1 MLPVIGV
8 TASVSDDRLSFQQKR
23 MYCEAISACGGLP
36 LILPPQEDVSRASQ
50 VLSLLN
56 GLLLAGGDDIDPA
69 YYDEKTLPECGL
81 ITPIRDTWEMPL
93 CREALRRHLPLLGI
107 CRGLQVLMSRWAA
120 HWFRICRRSAL
131 TPPFTTSRRSRRKS
145 RHIPCGWMHR
155 AALRASLAL
164 SR

>member
-50 VLSLLN
+50 VLSLLD

-69 YYDEKTLPECGL
+69 YYDE
-81 ITPIRDTWEMPL
+81 
-93 CREALRRHLPLLGI
+93 RR
-107 CRGLQVLMSRWAA
+107 C
-120 HWFRICRRSAL
+120 RSA
-131 TPPFTTSRRSRRKS
+131 
-145 RHIPCGWMHR
+145 G
-155 AALRASLAL
+155 
-164 SR
+164 

>member
-50 VLSLLN
+50 VLSLLD

-69 YYDEKTLPECGL
+69 YYDEKTSFVSCTSSSIPSAPCVIASANASNVFSGAYPLA
-81 ITPIRDTWEMPL
+81 PL
-93 CREALRRHLPLLGI
+93 CANIFVLLNVY
-107 CRGLQVLMSRWAA
+107 CLDS
-120 HWFRICRRSAL
+120 F
-131 TPPFTTSRRSRRKS
+131 
-145 RHIPCGWMHR
+145 
-155 AALRASLAL
+155 
-164 SR
+164 

>member
-69 YYDEKTLPECGL
+69 YYGVRVDSAHPRYMGNAAVPGSAPSPFATAG
-81 ITPIRDTWEMPL
+81 
-93 CREALRRHLPLLGI
+93 HLPGASGAE
-107 CRGLQVLMSRWAA
+107 CRAGRLTGSRFAVA
-120 HWFRICRRSAL
+120 V
-131 TPPFTTSRRSRRKS
+131 P
-145 RHIPCGWMHR
+145 
-155 AALRASLAL
+155 
-164 SR
+164 

>member
-56 GLLLAGGDDIDPA
+56 GLLLAGGCA
-69 YYDEKTLPECGL
+69 Y
-81 ITPIRDTWEMPL
+81 
-93 CREALRRHLPLLGI
+93 AVLRR
-107 CRGLQVLMSRWAA
+107 
-120 HWFRICRRSAL
+120 RRSGG
-131 TPPFTTSRRSRRKS
+131 TPA
-145 RHIPCGWMHR
+145 GGQ
-155 AALRASLAL
+155 ASQPAI
-164 SR
+164 SSETVTKE

>member
-50 VLSLLN
+50 VLSLLD

-69 YYDEKTLPECGL
+69 YYDEISHLLYGDGL
-81 ITPIRDTWEMPL
+81 LIPL
-93 CREALRRHLPLLGI
+93 TY
-107 CRGLQVLMSRWAA
+107 WN
-120 HWFRICRRSAL
+120 
-131 TPPFTTSRRSRRKS
+131 
-145 RHIPCGWMHR
+145 R
-155 AALRASLAL
+155 A
-164 SR
+164 